1 MLPQQKIKRAVI
13 STSIA
18 ALFLILTA
26 LIAFYA
32 GTGVLHTFCFA
43 FHLIPFGIAYGGSS
57 EVYSILYYIPLSN
70 YLSCALYLSKSDS
83 KAAGALNVLIR
94 ERNRY

>member
-57 EVYSILYYIPLSN
+57 EVYSILYYIILWAIIS
-70 YLSCALYLSKSDS
+70 LVLYIF
-83 KAAGALNVLIR
+83 LNLIVKQP
-94 ERNRY
+94 EH

>member
-1 MLPQQKIKRAVI
+1 MLPRQKIKRAVI

-26 LIAFYA
+26 LLAFHGA
-32 GTGVLHTFCFA
+32 ATGALHTFCFA

-57 EVYSILYYIPLSN
+57 EVYIILYYIILWSII
-70 YLSCALYLSKSDS
+70 SFVLYIF
-83 KAAGALNVLIR
+83 LNLIVKQPGH
-94 ERNRY
+94 